1 MTPEAI
7 RRISQLRQE
16 FYDLFATAMKVPVS
30 ITNRNSYAGNVSM
43 VSWTDRWQRLNYIC
57 VYAYTAPDELVPE
70 RPFILRLSI
79 NKGGDASAIIRH
91 GKGYQSLNQGQHF
104 ELTILPSE
112 ILDFLPWVISLVKSY
127 EEGSFSLPLAP
138 PHPFNFS
145 SADVPQLDSAWTQ
158 AARSQIAQSLLAS
171 RVELAE
177 ISSRSHRQRNQIK

>member
-16 FYDLFATAMKVPVS
+16 FYDLFAGAMKVPVNV
-30 ITNRNSYAGNVSM
+30 TNRNSYAGNVSM
-43 VSWTDRWQRLNYIC
+43 VSWIDRRQRLNYIC

-79 NKGGDASAIIRH
+79 NKGGDTSAIIRH
-91 GKGYQSLNQGQHF
+91 GKGCQNLNRGQQF

-112 ILDFLPWVISLVKSY
+112 ILDFLPWVVSLVKSY
-127 EEGSFSLPLAP
+127 EESYLSLPLAP

-145 SADVPQLDSAWTQ
+145 SVDELDSVWTQ
-158 AARSQIAQSLLAS
+158 AARHKGAQSFLAAQ
-171 RVELAE
+171 VELPNF
-177 ISSRSHRQRNQIK
+177 SSN